1 MRSAIV
7 GTVVLAALALP
18 REISAQDR
26 ALAKADTEAPQ
37 ARAALKL
44 PGLRWSH
51 QATRNAE
58 IYVLESSRA
67 ERWVRTLPST
77 VERAIAADL
86 AWLNEPASGRRLNL
100 FFVGTPK
107 ELALLVGSGVGN
119 FSATGEGTAFMIADT
134 LAPPIRHEI
143 MHLLSWRFWGAPAS
157 TWLSEGVA
165 TLAAGGCGGHTV
177 DELVATIRHE
187 GMLVPLDSL
196 WHRFP
201 QYGEPGLIAYM
212 EAASLVAFVDRAFG
226 REPLRRL
233 WARGADGEVRQRIG
247 VDLPT
252 LETQWR
258 MAIAQR
264 EPTVS
269 WATIWRAT
277 IARGCEID
285 VAWPASPPR

>member
-1 MRSAIV
+1 MRLATV
-7 GTVVLAALALP
+7 AAVVLAALALP
-18 REISAQDR
+18 RETCAQDR
-26 ALAKADTEAPQ
+26 PAIRTATGAPK
-37 ARAALKL
+37 ARAALQI
-44 PGLRWSH
+44 PGLDWSH
-51 QATRNAE
+51 QTTRNAE
-58 IYVLESSRA
+58 IYVLKGSRA
-67 ERWVRTLPST
+67 ERWARTLPSI

-86 AWLNEPASGRRLNL
+86 LWLNEPAPGHRLNL

-143 MHLLSWRFWGAPAS
+143 MHLLSWRFWGPPAS

-165 TLAAGGCGGHTV
+165 TLAAGGCGGYTV
-177 DELVATIRHE
+177 DELVAAIRHD
-187 GMLVPLDSL
+187 GMIVPLDSL

-212 EAASLVAFVDRAFG
+212 EAASLIGFVDRTFG
-226 REPLRRL
+226 RKALRRL
-233 WARGADGEVRQRIG
+233 WAPGADGEVRQRIG

-285 VAWPASPPR
+285 IAWPPSPPR